1 MALTRATDK
10 IIANADGNLNLS
22 GIVTAS
28 SFVGNVTGAVV
39 PSGDVNVGSNI
50 KIGAAS
56 GIVTATSFSGDG
68 SNLTSLPAGLG
79 TALSSTQTS
88 PLNKLYY
95 TNEILSIDAT
105 VTVNHPA
112 TGTGAYTQYAD
123 IRLEEGADLIIED
136 GDDVIPD
143 ILGLGTDGGGLGAGG
158 SGRIRV
164 DSITNKNANGAPNF
178 TNGVTGT
185 AATFTNSST
194 IAGIVTLTSGGVDTV
209 GVVTALSFD
218 GSLNA
223 SQITSGTVADA
234 RISASSVT
242 QHVTSF
248 SDDKITN
255 DISKLALKVNALEN
269 ATASNTNSTFVD
281 TYQDSAGISTIT
293 SARRDLSGEFIV
305 SSSDAWNSSAQ
316 YKEGQLLFDVFSSA
330 ANDGYSSHNPG
341 TLIIDGNLSNDYG
354 MIFTGGPTGF
364 NQGYQYKFGSDPD
377 FGANTKIHAVR
388 QYNFRQNARCKDYV
402 VETTNDGINWTR
414 QAITGSE
421 NSSAVSST
429 VLRMANSDSWNTA
442 TLDTPFVGIS
452 TLSSIRMM
460 FDGHYNAGN
469 NNAGLSEFQLYAGT
483 YAPVV
488 SATGNYQS
496 VVVNAP
502 ATTSKI
508 GVVVTYIDQ
517 AGTATLNTDLKL
529 FLSAN
534 NGTNFTQAT
543 LVAEPNFA
551 TGVKCAKANDVTISN
566 TGTQLKYKVEFAN
579 QSGSKETRITGVSL
593 QY

>member
-28 SFVGNVTGAVV
+28 SFRGDGSQLTGIDASTLKNGSDTKAQANASGVVVTGVL
-39 PSGDVNVGSNI
+39 
-50 KIGAAS
+50 
-56 GIVTATSFSGDG
+56 TATSYTGDG
-68 SNLTSLPAGLG
+68 SNLTNLPAGLG

-95 TNEILSIDAT
+95 TNEVLSIASTIT
-105 VTVNHPA
+105 VDHPA

-123 IRLEEGADLIIED
+123 LRLEEDADLIIED
-136 GDDVIPD
+136 GDDVIPN

-158 SGRIRV
+158 SGRVRV

-178 TNGVTGT
+178 PNGLTGT
-185 AATFTNSST
+185 AAT

-209 GVVTALSFD
+209 GVVTASSFD

-305 SSSDAWNSSAQ
+305 SSSDAWNSSTQ
-316 YKEGQLLFDVFSSA
+316 YKEGQLLFDVFAPAQNS
-330 ANDGYSSHNPG
+330 GYSGYQPG

-354 MIFTGGPTGF
+354 VIFMGGPGTGF
-364 NQGYQYKFGSDPD
+364 NIGYQYKFGSDPD
-377 FGANTKIHAVR
+377 FGANTKIHAIR
-388 QYNFRQNARCKDYV
+388 QYNFRQNGRCKDYV
-402 VETTNDGINWTR
+402 IETTNDGTNWTR

-452 TLSSIRMM
+452 TLSSVRMM
-460 FDGHYNAGN
+460 FEGHYNAGN
-469 NNAGLSEFQLYAGT
+469 DNAGLSEFQLYAGT
-483 YAPVV
+483 YAPTI

-566 TGTQLKYKVEFAN
+566 TGTQP
-579 QSGSKETRITGVSL
+579 VSYTHL
-593 QY
+593 TLPTNREV